1 MQTGNKGKGR
11 VLNFLR
17 TEDVFQNKHTLS
29 PLAKIGTSTE
39 IADKSLTD
47 LSGYWAEN
55 AVAPHYK
62 EKKNFTKKKK
72 LYRISLKESLKN
84 QQKQKTLR
92 LGGNLISRVEIHYYF
107 KGHILNN
114 NKKTK
119 HAKK

>member
-47 LSGYWAEN
+47 LSGYWADN

-62 EKKNFTKKKK
+62 EKKTLQRKKNFIE
-72 LYRISLKESLKN
+72 L
-84 QQKQKTLR
+84 
-92 LGGNLISRVEIHYYF
+92 V
-107 KGHILNN
+107 
-114 NKKTK
+114 
-119 HAKK
+119 